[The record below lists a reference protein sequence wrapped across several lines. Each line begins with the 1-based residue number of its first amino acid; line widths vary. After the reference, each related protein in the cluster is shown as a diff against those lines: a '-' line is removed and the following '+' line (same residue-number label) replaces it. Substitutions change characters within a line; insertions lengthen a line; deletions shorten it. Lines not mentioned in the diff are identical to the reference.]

1 VNRGASLADASNA
14 RHSITLPQLYALQK
28 KQRRLAGY
36 GITSDPKAVAELAVR
51 WAWFGRVDILD
62 MEANTNNLVERFFG
76 LLKYQFLD
84 RNTQCTMQ
92 QLVDVLLR
100 EVVACFMQMRAQ
112 HLVGRVTSGQ
122 QQQVQR
128 LERWV
133 EQLVSSGAVAAPK
146 DGDCIGLTSVAHG
159 DGSVLVCLGDLSCGC
174 SCTGELSCEGLAC
187 RRVVVS
193 CEGLACRRVVVP
205 CCKHT
210 GEGAG
215 RGGGGGGGGVGHG
228 AQSKPLTPTPTCNAG
243 GSTCVH
249 IKAAGRVIG
258 FTPTLRGAAAAYLL
272 AEDLIQVDATSGIC
286 TCAALADNGKKVY
299 FRPKESFCTCHD
311 RTLHGTC
318 CHLQAAPLLTAFL
331 GLELPGAAVHI
342 VAGIGGTVS
351 TAQTGACSV
360 QRGRAGPAPLWH
372 ASSHMPLPL
381 TSTPRPSLCCSASTS
396 AGSVGSRRPAAS
408 PLAATGARQSWAASW
423 GCAPPMQQ
431 QFGRCRATQIRQWR
445 SCGNALPALSASP
458 STCLRATSGR
468 SCGKIWKTCAARRRA
483 SASAPG
489 CH

>member
-1 VNRGASLADASNA
+1 MCCITGAYRDLLLGNLPPPPPCLQLKEFYASHTA
-14 RHSITLPQLYALQK
+14 YPKVVAHMK
-28 KQRRLAGY
+28 KNW
-36 GITSDPKAVAELAVR
+36 AELAVR
-51 WAWFGRVDILD
+51 WAWFGRVAILD

-146 DGDCIGLTSVAHG
+146 DGDCIRLTSVAHG

-174 SCTGELSCEGLAC
+174 SYTGELSCEELAC
-187 RRVVVS
+187 RHVV
-193 CEGLACRRVVVP
+193 AP
-205 CCKHT
+205 CCKHA
-210 GEGAG
+210 GEGGTVLSQNPPPQPPPAI
-215 RGGGGGGGGVGHG
+215 
-228 AQSKPLTPTPTCNAG
+228 PTPTPTCNAG

-272 AEDLIQVDATSGIC
+272 AKDLIQVDANSGIC
-286 TCAALADNGKKVY
+286 TCTSLADNGKKVY

-331 GLELPGAAVHI
+331 GLELPGEAVHI
-342 VAGIGGTVS
+342 VAGNGGTVS

-360 QRGRAGPAPLWH
+360 QRGGEGRASAVVACIISHAPTPYQH
-372 ASSHMPLPL
+372 P
-381 TSTPRPSLCCSASTS
+381 TPRPQPPLCCSASTS
-396 AGSVGSRRPAAS
+396 AGSVGFRRPAAS

-458 STCLRATSGR
+458 STCLRARSGR
-468 SCGKIWKTCAARRRA
+468 SCGKMWKTCAARRRA
-483 SASAPG
+483 SASAPS